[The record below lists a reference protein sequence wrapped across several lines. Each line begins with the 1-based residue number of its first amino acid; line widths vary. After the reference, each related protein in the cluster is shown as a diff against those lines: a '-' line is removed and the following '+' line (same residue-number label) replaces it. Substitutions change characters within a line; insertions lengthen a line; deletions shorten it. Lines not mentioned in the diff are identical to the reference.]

1 MKVFHIEQQESYYKQ
16 LEDVRAEVETLGMG
30 DKLSKTEQLSRQ
42 LSTLSEELS
51 QLKRKGV
58 NDGDKEA

>member
-30 DKLSKTEQLSRQ
+30 DKFIKTEQLSR
-42 LSTLSEELS
+42 
-51 QLKRKGV
+51 
-58 NDGDKEA
+58 